1 MKSKQRRLFP
11 IAASLAISL
20 TLPPAWA
27 IKVVGEPPPDKATS
41 ASRPAFTQPR
51 GTIERIDLG
60 SNTLVVG
67 GVAYVFSGASVVV
80 HASDPAV
87 NGNALKLRKGDRI
100 RFATR
105 KEANA
110 ARERI
115 TEIWVLDEKAPVP
128 RAK

>member
-11 IAASLAISL
+11 IAASLAVLL

-27 IKVVGEPPPDKATS
+27 IKIVGEPPPDKATS
-41 ASRPAFTQPR
+41 ASRPAFTQPQ

-60 SNTLVVG
+60 SNTMVVG
-67 GVAYVFSGASVVV
+67 GVAYLFSGASVVV
-80 HASDPAV
+80 HASDPMV

-100 RFATR
+100 RFAVR

-110 ARERI
+110 TRERI
-115 TEIWVLDEKAPVP
+115 TEIWVLEDKAPAP
-128 RAK
+128 KPK

>member
-1 MKSKQRRLFP
+1 MKSKQRRLFAV
-11 IAASLAISL
+11 AASLAVLL
-20 TLPPAWA
+20 TLSPAWA
-27 IKVVGEPPPDKATS
+27 VRIAGEPPPGKATS
-41 ASRPAFTQPR
+41 TFRPAFTEPR
-51 GTIERIDLG
+51 GTIDRIDLG

-100 RFATR
+100 RFAVR
-105 KEANA
+105 KEPNA

-115 TEIWVLDEKAPVP
+115 TEIWVLDDKALAPQT
-128 RAK
+128 K